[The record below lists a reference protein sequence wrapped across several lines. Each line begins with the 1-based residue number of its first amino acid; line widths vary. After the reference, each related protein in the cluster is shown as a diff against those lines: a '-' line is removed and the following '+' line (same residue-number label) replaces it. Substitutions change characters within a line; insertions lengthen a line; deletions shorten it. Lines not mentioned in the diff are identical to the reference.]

1 MRLSAPPPTR
11 LRLTYF
17 FLAAGF
23 FAAGFF
29 AAGLAAAFAAG
40 FFAAGF
46 LATGFFAAGFAA
58 GLTGAAATVV
68 STILAPAASFWTDA
82 TPLIAAALPSYAWL
96 EATI

>member
-23 FAAGFF
+23 FAAGIFV
-29 AAGLAAAFAAG
+29 AGLAAAFAAG

-58 GLTGAAATVV
+58 GAAAATVV
-68 STILAPAASFWTDA
+68 STILAPAASFCTDA